1 LWSQIKADVCNLP
14 VVMPSHGE
22 AAVLGAAMLAAVG
35 IGLVPDIPSAAN
47 LMVKEGERLY
57 PNPAAHGV
65 YEAAY
70 RLYVNLYEKVKDL
83 YPGCSAIQNALPR

>member
-1 LWSQIKADVCNLP
+1 
-14 VVMPSHGE
+14 
-22 AAVLGAAMLAAVG
+22 MLAAVG

-83 YPGCSAIQNALPR
+83 YPDCSAIQNALPR